1 MPDIPFNFLA
11 NCSTQSI
18 EDMMLSR
25 ENEAA
30 NHRKAL
36 RIVIDQFIEAAV
48 EAAFSRW
55 MLKHREEIRR
65 ALEAE
70 VNVLDGRSAGRGVVE
85 ELCLPGD
92 SAVRTGTTKTV
103 PK

>member
-1 MPDIPFNFLA
+1 
-11 NCSTQSI
+11 
-18 EDMMLSR
+18 MLTR

-48 EAAFSRW
+48 EAAFDRW
-55 MLKHREEIRR
+55 MLKNREKIR
-65 ALEAE
+65 EAMDSQ
-70 VNVLDGRSAGRGVVE
+70 VNVIDGRSAGRGVVE

-92 SAVRTGTTKTV
+92 SKVGTGATKTT

>member
-1 MPDIPFNFLA
+1 MPDSLIDFLA
-11 NCSTQSI
+11 NCSTQSV
-18 EDMMLSR
+18 EDVMLSC

-36 RIVIDQFIEAAV
+36 RIIIDQFIEVAAKA
-48 EAAFSRW
+48 EFARW
-55 MLKHREEIRR
+55 MLNNREAVRQ
-65 ALEAE
+65 ALESH
-70 VNVLDGRSAGRGVVE
+70 VNVIDGRSAGRGLAE

-92 SAVRTGTTKTV
+92 RNVGNGATKTV